1 MFIEC
6 KRPTFRDVYNYV
18 VPKCAHKW
26 RFLGALLHFDQAELD
41 TIFSNFRYDSE
52 DCCRN
57 LLSRW
62 LEKNPNTT
70 WDQLL
75 SAIDDLSQPPLAEI
89 TYQGMNQIMQCYIR
103 SYMRIFNTWRHF
115 NNKRV
120 ITDLEEHTYKVI
132 QYMKPVPYQF

>member
-26 RFLGALLHFDQAELD
+26 RYLGALLHFDQAELA
-41 TIFSNFRYDSE
+41 TIFSNFRNDSE
-52 DCCRN
+52 ECCGD

-89 TYQGMNQIMQCYIR
+89 TYQGMNQIKQCYIR
-103 SYMRIFNTWRHF
+103 SCTIDGDTLIRGSLQIL
-115 NNKRV
+115 KS
-120 ITDLEEHTYKVI
+120 IHTK
-132 QYMKPVPYQF
+132 

>member
-26 RFLGALLHFDQAELD
+26 RFLGVLLHFDQAELD
-41 TIFSNFRYDSE
+41 TIFSNFRNDSE

-62 LEKNPNTT
+62 LEKTPILHGVSCF
-70 WDQLL
+70 QLL
-75 SAIDDLSQPPLAEI
+75 
-89 TYQGMNQIMQCYIR
+89 M
-103 SYMRIFNTWRHF
+103 IFHN
-115 NNKRV
+115 
-120 ITDLEEHTYKVI
+120 LL
-132 QYMKPVPYQF
+132 